1 MLRHLDNVCYERIFN
16 YLHENFNFAP
26 KIIHTDYE
34 KALQLATSNNKYFK
48 IMSYTVGIFFFFQK

>member
-34 KALQLATSNNKYFK
+34 KALQLATSNNKYFNYNK
-48 IMSYTVGIFFFFQK
+48 

>member
-1 MLRHLDNVCYERIFN
+1 MLRHLNNVRYERIFN

-34 KALQLATSNNKYFK
+34 RAPQLATSNNKYFK
-48 IMSYTVGIFFFFQK
+48 NIIKIII